1 MESNMTSFGL
11 EESKLYNELRD
22 QRRAEIEADR
32 QKRRVKKQQMAGLI
46 GSLAAGAVSLGLSA
60 GVNKLNQPA
69 KLPKGGYAA
78 TTAGKL
84 ETKTSLFGNQE
95 ALRIVDGKAVMSSPY
110 QVGGLIGSRLSD
122 TIPAYATGGL
132 VDNPIV
138 KRYAI
143 GGASSGVGYG
153 GAIGNSSTIN
163 NNTNASNSFN
173 FNTTVQRDGKIEIGA
188 NSTSYAQ
195 QDVELS
201 QNLNSKVYDVVLDT
215 IRKEKRFGGS
225 LAGIRN

>member
-1 MESNMTSFGL
+1 
-11 EESKLYNELRD
+11 
-22 QRRAEIEADR
+22 
-32 QKRRVKKQQMAGLI
+32 
-46 GSLAAGAVSLGLSA
+46 
-60 GVNKLNQPA
+60 
-69 KLPKGGYAA
+69 
-78 TTAGKL
+78 
-84 ETKTSLFGNQE
+84 
-95 ALRIVDGKAVMSSPY
+95 
-110 QVGGLIGSRLSD
+110 
-122 TIPAYATGGL
+122 L